1 MAYRRTSNQSSW
13 RTLKPSQVLPIW
25 TTANSNAA
33 NLVAKELLAHLGVT
47 DIRSY
52 WHQLRIPIAIS
63 VIVCTL
69 VGASNYGLKG
79 VFLGGLLGLAAPAA
93 LLLLG
98 VTLVVVVIYLAIYC
112 FVWAVIL
119 CVLWWLLHS

>member
-1 MAYRRTSNQSSW
+1 MAYRSPKRSSW
-13 RTLKPSQVLPIW
+13 RQLKPSQVLPIW

-33 NLVAKELLAHLGVT
+33 NLVAKELLVHLGVT
-47 DIRSY
+47 DLPTY
-52 WHQLRIPIAIS
+52 FKKLRVAIVIS
-63 VIVCTL
+63 VIVCIL

-79 VFLGGLLGLAAPAA
+79 VFFGGLLGLFAPVA
-93 LLLLG
+93 LIWLG
-98 VTLVVVVIYLAIYC
+98 VLLIGIAIYMAVYC

>member
-1 MAYRRTSNQSSW
+1 MAYQKSSW
-13 RTLKPSQVLPIW
+13 RKLKPSEVLPLW
-25 TTANSNAA
+25 TR
-33 NLVAKELLAHLGVT
+33 AHTSIAQLGFQAVMQKLGIT
-47 DIRSY
+47 DISSY
-52 WHQLRIPIAIS
+52 WHRLRAWIVAS
-63 VIVCTL
+63 VIVCIL

-79 VFLGGLLGLAAPAA
+79 VFLGGLLGLIAPVA

-119 CVLWWLLHS
+119 CVAWWLLHS